1 LVSSVRW
8 EITRAVGS
16 AHQSVFVALRRVR
29 HEETVLMRL
38 VRLRQRRW
46 LLEHLVVKST
56 VDDSVPHAENVPFA
70 QLQHIQK
77 HKKKCWNTIWLRNVA
92 YCLYLVAGSASGAS
106 QVEDSVTGSH
116 GKFVRS

>member
-56 VDDSVPHAENVPFA
+56 VDDSVPHAKNVPFA

-77 HKKKCWNTIWLRNVA
+77 HKKKMLKYNLIAQCCILFIPGCRQRKWSKPGGRQRRGLSW
-92 YCLYLVAGSASGAS
+92 
-106 QVEDSVTGSH
+106 QV
-116 GKFVRS
+116 R